1 MSDSSSRPTLNTLL
15 SAVVATGA
23 GTAFKQVG
31 SLITVQV
38 RGITTATVAIEVTVD
53 GTNFVASGL
62 SFTAD
67 GIGSVNGYFTAYRA
81 NVTAWTSG
89 AITVT
94 AIA

>member
-1 MSDSSSRPTLNTLL
+1 MSDSSKAPLL
-15 SAVVATGA
+15 VTILPAQAATGA
-23 GTAFKQVG
+23 GAAFKATG

-53 GTNFVASGL
+53 GTNFIASGL

-81 NVTAWTSG
+81 NVTAFTSG
-89 AITVT
+89 SIVVT